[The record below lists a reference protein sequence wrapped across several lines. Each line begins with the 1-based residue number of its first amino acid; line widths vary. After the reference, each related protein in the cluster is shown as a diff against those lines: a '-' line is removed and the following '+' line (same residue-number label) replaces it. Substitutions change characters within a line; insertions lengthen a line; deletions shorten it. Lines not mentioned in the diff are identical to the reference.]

1 MKRETSRARRGRFLH
16 SSCCEIATSIYSPH
30 PSAQGVAMTKR
41 YILLPIDTRRNSG
54 NSEHSCGEFAQRCN
68 HAVDSATTP
77 RQRLPLYLVEHFF
90 LKVLAILAVLAGSAV
105 VSPPAFAHHG
115 SSAYD
120 FTKLITLKATV
131 TSLEW
136 GNPHCILHFDSKDEK
151 GAVTPWSLEM
161 YNPLWMARA
170 GWNKA
175 TLKPGDEIV
184 VTFSSVQE
192 CRRERIY
199 PHSRKQDCVP
209 RAIAQS
215 R

>member
-1 MKRETSRARRGRFLH
+1 MQFDR
-16 SSCCEIATSIYSPH
+16 
-30 PSAQGVAMTKR
+30 
-41 YILLPIDTRRNSG
+41 
-54 NSEHSCGEFAQRCN
+54 
-68 HAVDSATTP
+68 ATTP
-77 RQRLPLYLVEHFF
+77 RHRLPLHRFEHFF
-90 LKVLAILAVLAGSAV
+90 LKVLAILAVSTGLAV

-136 GNPHCILHFDSKDEK
+136 GNPHCILHFDSKDDK

-184 VTFSSVQE
+184 VTFHPSKNAGGNGFI
-192 CRRERIY
+192 RI
-199 PHSRKQDCVP
+199 PESKIVLRG
-209 RAIAQS
+209 QS
-215 R
+215 LNLDENGAAGTPPPAGN